1 MLNTILTLQ
10 KLKDVV
16 SGAWVDSGVF
26 IEEFEFVGR
35 VDGDENN
42 DYINYQNLYNNNKS
56 IALEMDYSC
65 FSRINP
71 NH

>member
-42 DYINYQNLYNNNKS
+42 EKLFHFAILYVNS
-56 IALEMDYSC
+56 
-65 FSRINP
+65 
-71 NH
+71 